1 MCSMLSNALY
11 ASRAETCNQRTGDCS
26 FDTCSAARGAS
37 SCNLPMQL
45 PLLGSR
51 PPSRLTRL
59 ALMKIWSH
67 AHAGALNPLHAQ
79 PHKKSEHHHFWH
91 FNDFQRIFKEF
102 FFCHFLSLSCRS
114 PKFKLRDGLCR
125 SRRPHTR
132 AASQQKQREAR
143 QKQRDGL

>member
-26 FDTCSAARGAS
+26 FDTCSAARCAS

-59 ALMKIWSH
+59 ALMKIWK
-67 AHAGALNPLHAQ
+67 AKGALINPLHAQ

-125 SRRPHTR
+125 SRSPHTR
-132 AASQQKQREAR
+132 AASDSRSSAR
-143 QKQRDGL
+143 HSKKRDGL